1 LEITAAQV
9 KELREKTGAG
19 MMDCKAALVSAGGD
33 FEGAIKYLREKGLA
47 TAAKRAGKVAAEG
60 VITARLLGPN
70 EGVMLELNCET
81 DFVAKTPQFQDLANR
96 LLGAFAGRTELDGVR
111 GAQDI
116 DAGSIQ
122 VDGKAIS
129 DVIAESIASMGESV
143 VLRRVA
149 RLAVKP
155 GEGAVGS
162 YVHAGGKIGVLV
174 EARFGGQT
182 ANAEQT
188 AEVEKL
194 LRDVAM
200 QIAAASPRY
209 VRREE
214 VPESELERERE
225 IYRAQAATSGKPAQ
239 VVERIVQGKIEKYF
253 GEFCLV
259 EQEFIR
265 DPQTTV
271 GKLVEST
278 AKAVG
283 LPIEIA
289 RFVRLQLGESSS
301 EA

>member
-1 LEITAAQV
+1 V

-60 VITARLLGPN
+60 VITARLLGPS

-81 DFVAKTPQFQDLANR
+81 DFVAKTPQFQELAGR
-96 LLGAFAGRTELDGVR
+96 LLSAFAGRQEIDGVR
-111 GAQDI
+111 NAQDL
-116 DAGSIQ
+116 DLASVA
-122 VDGKAIS
+122 VDGGKPIA
-129 DVIAESIASMGESV
+129 DVVAESIASMGESV
-143 VLRRVA
+143 VVRRVA
-149 RLAVKP
+149 RFAVTP
-155 GEGAVGS
+155 GQGAVGS

-174 EARFGGQT
+174 EARAPGASGDKS
-182 ANAEQT
+182 
-188 AEVEKL
+188 AEVDKL
-194 LRDVAM
+194 LRDIAM
-200 QIAAASPRY
+200 QVAAASPRY

-214 VPESELERERE
+214 VPEPELERERE

-239 VVERIVQGKIEKYF
+239 VVERIVQGKVEKYF
-253 GEFCLV
+253 SEFCLV

-271 GKLVEST
+271 GKLVEGV
-278 AKAVG
+278 AKATGV
-283 LPIEIA
+283 PIEIA
-289 RFVRLQLGESSS
+289 RFVRLQLGESSA